1 MWFMHNQSDTLVI
14 GGTGLVGSHLL
25 WLLVHHGPVIA
36 SGRTEQNRER
46 VRQLFLL
53 YDSKNGDDLFK
64 RIQWITLDILNTD
77 QLTLSLKGMRKVYH
91 CAALVSFHR
100 IDFYRCIQ
108 INREGTANVVNA
120 CLGVPGI
127 RLCYVSST
135 AAVGQ
140 NPGGEIT
147 ESCLWKSS
155 DMNSGYSVAKFGA
168 EKEVWR
174 GMEEGLNAVI
184 INPCTVIGAGQWEEG
199 SMEMF
204 NVAKKGL
211 LFYPSG
217 ANATVDARDV
227 AKSMVFLM
235 DSGIRNERFLCTGT
249 NKDFRGLFSTI
260 AKAMGKRGPR
270 VFAPQWLAIP
280 LSYLLETAALLLKK
294 RKGMTIES
302 AHAAYATRVYNSD
315 KLKSLLNSPFYP
327 LEESIEH
334 AIKNRLR

>member
-1 MWFMHNQSDTLVI
+1 MHNQSDTLVI
-14 GGTGLVGSHLL
+14 GGTGLVGSHVL
-25 WLLVHHGPVIA
+25 WLLAQHGPVIA
-36 SGRTEQNRER
+36 SGRTGKNQER
-46 VRQLFLL
+46 VRQLFLR
-53 YDSKNGDDLFK
+53 YDSKTGDELFK
-64 RIQWITLDILNTD
+64 RIEWITLDILNID
-77 QLTLSLKGMRKVYH
+77 QLAHALKGMRKVYH

-120 CLGVPGI
+120 CLDVPEI

-140 NPGGEIT
+140 NPGGDIT

-204 NVAKKGL
+204 DVAHKGL

-227 AKSMVFLM
+227 AKSMLFLM
-235 DSGIRNERFLCTGT
+235 DSGIRDERFLCTGT

-260 AKAMGKRGPR
+260 SQAMGKKGPR
-270 VFAPQWLAIP
+270 IYTPEWLAIP
-280 LSYLLETAALLLKK
+280 VSYLLETASLLLKK

-302 AHAAYATRVYNSD
+302 ARAAYATRIYNSD
-315 KLKSLLNSPFYP
+315 KLKTLMNATFYS
-327 LEESIEH
+327 LEESIQH
-334 AIKNRLR
+334 AIKNRLQ

>member
-1 MWFMHNQSDTLVI
+1 MHNQSDTLVI

-25 WLLVHHGPVIA
+25 WELAQRGPVVA
-36 SGRTEQNRER
+36 SGRTGKNRER

-53 YDSKNGDDLFK
+53 YDPKTGGDVFK
-64 RIQWITLDILNTD
+64 RIEWITLDILNID
-77 QLTLSLKGMRKVYH
+77 QLALSLNGMRKVYH

-120 CLGVPGI
+120 CLDVPDV

-147 ESCLWKSS
+147 EDCLWKSS

-174 GMEEGLNAVI
+174 GIEEGLNAVI

-235 DSGIRNERFLCTGT
+235 DSDIRNERFLCTGT

-260 AKAMGKRGPR
+260 AKVMGKKGPWIY
-270 VFAPQWLAIP
+270 APKWLAIP
-280 LSYLLETAALLLKK
+280 VSYLLETSALLLKK

-302 AHAAYATRVYNSD
+302 ARAAYATRVYNSD
-315 KLKSLLNSPFYP
+315 KLKSLLNASFYP
-327 LEESIEH
+327 LEESIQH
-334 AIKNRLR
+334 AIKNRLK